1 MNKISTKLRQKQ
13 TAIPKQILQSRF
25 LEMSVADIEEE
36 LQDEIEK
43 NPVLVEK
50 DLEDFREKSQGTS
63 QLDNQ
68 ENYDLFL
75 ANIAEDIDIVG
86 SLIQQVEESEMSNRD
101 KEIAKQIIFNVD
113 ESGFLDIEPELIAD
127 NCNADLSEVENMI
140 NVVKTLN
147 PIGVGCKD
155 VQEYLLLQINKDDS
169 LATKIIMEHFE
180 DFLQQNFST
189 IKSQLNCSDSEF
201 DEALDMI
208 SSKNFSPIISHN
220 ESDYVI
226 PDLIIRLKDEKW
238 IILVNDKNLSKFKIA
253 NDYLDEAMMQKF
265 SNKEKKFMNDHI
277 DNAQNL
283 LDAIGFRSTTLKEV
297 MKEIIFLQDNYL
309 SGSQNYP
316 NPLRLED
323 IAKKLEM
330 DISTISRAVK
340 DKYVDTPI
348 GVISLKSFFSS
359 KVIKD
364 SGEVIGKEELK
375 DIIRELIDAEDKT
388 SPLSDLEISNLLK
401 DQNISIA
408 RRTVAKYRE
417 SMNILNVKRR
427 KKSER

>member
-101 KEIAKQIIFNVD
+101 KEIAKQIIFIVD

-265 SNKEKKFMNDHI
+265 SNKEKKFMNTHI

-283 LDAIGFRSTTLKEV
+283 LDAILFRSTTLKDV
-297 MKEIIFLQDNYL
+297 MNEIIVLQNDYL
-309 SGSQNYP
+309 SGIQEYP

-375 DIIRELIDAEDKT
+375 DIIRELIDAEHKT

>member
-25 LEMSVADIEEE
+25 LEMSLSDIEEE
-36 LQDEIEK
+36 LQSEIEK

-50 DLEDFREKSQGTS
+50 DLEDFREKSSDMS
-63 QLDNQ
+63 QFDNQ

-75 ANIAEDIDIVG
+75 ANVAEDIDVVG
-86 SLIQQVEESEMSNRD
+86 NLIKQIEESEMDNRD
-101 KEIAKQIIFNVD
+101 KEIAKQVIFNVD

-140 NVVKTLN
+140 NLVKTLN

-155 VQEYLLLQINKDDS
+155 VQEYLLLQINENDS
-169 LATKIIMEHFE
+169 FAKKIIMEHFD
-180 DFLQQNFST
+180 DFLQQDFSK
-189 IKSQLNCSDSEF
+189 IKSHLNCSDSEF
-201 DEALDMI
+201 DKALDMI
-208 SSKNFSPIISHN
+208 SSKNFSPIIN
-220 ESDYVI
+220 YDESDYVI

-265 SNKEKKFMNDHI
+265 SDKEKKFMNDHI

-283 LDAIGFRSTTLKEV
+283 LDAIAFRSTTINDV
-297 MKEIIFLQDNYL
+297 MKEIIALQNDYL
-309 SGSQNYP
+309 SGNKEYP

-323 IAKKLEM
+323 IAEKLEM
-330 DISTISRAVK
+330 DISTISRTIK
-340 DKYVDTPI
+340 DKYVDSPL
-348 GVISLKSFFSS
+348 GVISLKTFFSS
-359 KVIKD
+359 KVVKD
-364 SGEVIGKEELK
+364 SGEIIGKKELE
-375 DIIRELIDAEDKT
+375 DIIRNLIDSEDKE
-388 SPLSDLEISNLLK
+388 SPLSDLDIANLLK

-417 SMNILNVKRR
+417 SMHIPSMKRR
-427 KKSER
+427 K

>member
-253 NDYLDEAMMQKF
+253 NDYLDEAKMQKF
-265 SNKEKKFMNDHI
+265 SNKEIKFMNTHI

-283 LDAIGFRSTTLKEV
+283 LDAILFRSTTLKDV
-297 MKEIIFLQDNYL
+297 MNEIIVLQNDYL
-309 SGSQNYP
+309 SGIQEYP

-348 GVISLKSFFSS
+348 GVISLKSCFSS

>member
-1 MNKISTKLRQKQ
+1 MTWDVKG
-13 TAIPKQILQSRF
+13 
-25 LEMSVADIEEE
+25 EEVVGNGKGVWG
-36 LQDEIEK
+36 L
-43 NPVLVEK
+43 PHS
-50 DLEDFREKSQGTS
+50 F
-63 QLDNQ
+63 
-68 ENYDLFL
+68 EN
-75 ANIAEDIDIVG
+75 
-86 SLIQQVEESEMSNRD
+86 
-101 KEIAKQIIFNVD
+101 
-113 ESGFLDIEPELIAD
+113 
-127 NCNADLSEVENMI
+127 
-140 NVVKTLN
+140 
-147 PIGVGCKD
+147 
-155 VQEYLLLQINKDDS
+155 
-169 LATKIIMEHFE
+169 
-180 DFLQQNFST
+180 
-189 IKSQLNCSDSEF
+189 
-201 DEALDMI
+201 MI

-265 SNKEKKFMNDHI
+265 SNKEKKFMNTHI

-283 LDAIGFRSTTLKEV
+283 LDAILFRSTTLKDV
-297 MKEIIFLQDNYL
+297 MNEIIVLQNDYL
-309 SGSQNYP
+309 SGIQEYP

>member
-265 SNKEKKFMNDHI
+265 SNKEKKFMNTHI

-283 LDAIGFRSTTLKEV
+283 LDAILFRSTTLKDV
-297 MKEIIFLQDNYL
+297 MNEIIVLQNDYL
-309 SGSQNYP
+309 SGIQEYP

-340 DKYVDTPI
+340 HKYVDTPI

-375 DIIRELIDAEDKT
+375 DIIRELIDAEHKT

>member
-155 VQEYLLLQINKDDS
+155 IQEYLLLQINKDDS

-265 SNKEKKFMNDHI
+265 SNKEKKFMNTHI

-283 LDAIGFRSTTLKEV
+283 LDAILFRSTTLKDV
-297 MKEIIFLQDNYL
+297 MNEIIVLQNDYL
-309 SGSQNYP
+309 SGIQEYP

-375 DIIRELIDAEDKT
+375 DIIRELIDAEDKS

>member
-265 SNKEKKFMNDHI
+265 SNKEKKFMNTHI

-283 LDAIGFRSTTLKEV
+283 LDAILFRSTTLKDV
-297 MKEIIFLQDNYL
+297 MNEIIVLQNDYL
-309 SGSQNYP
+309 SGNQEYP

-323 IAKKLEM
+323 IATKLDM
-330 DISTISRAVK
+330 DISSISRVVK
-340 DKYVDTPI
+340 NKYVDTPLGI
-348 GVISLKSFFSS
+348 ISLKSFFSS
-359 KVIKD
+359 KIIKD
-364 SGEVIGKEELK
+364 SGEVIGTKELK
-375 DIIRELIDAEDKT
+375 DTIKDLTQSEDNNH
-388 SPLSDLEISNLLK
+388 PISDLEIANLLK
-401 DQNISIA
+401 KKDISIA

-417 SMNILNVKRR
+417 SMSIPNVKKRQV
-427 KKSER
+427 K

>member
-265 SNKEKKFMNDHI
+265 SNKEKKFMNTHI

-283 LDAIGFRSTTLKEV
+283 LDAILFRSTTLKDV
-297 MKEIIFLQDNYL
+297 MNEIIVLQNDYL
-309 SGSQNYP
+309 SGIQEYP
-316 NPLRLED
+316 NPLRIED

-388 SPLSDLEISNLLK
+388 SPLSDLEISSLLK

>member
-25 LEMSVADIEEE
+25 LEMSLSDIEEE
-36 LQDEIEK
+36 LQSEIEK

-50 DLEDFREKSQGTS
+50 NLEDFREKSSDTS
-63 QLDNQ
+63 QFDNQ

-75 ANIAEDIDIVG
+75 ANVAEDIDVVG
-86 SLIQQVEESEMSNRD
+86 NLIKQIEESEMDNRD
-101 KEIAKQIIFNVD
+101 KEIAKQVIFNVD

-140 NVVKTLN
+140 NLVKTLN
-147 PIGVGCKD
+147 PIGVACKD
-155 VQEYLLLQINKDDS
+155 VQEYLLLQINDNDS
-169 LATKIIMEHFE
+169 LATKIIMKHFD
-180 DFLQQNFST
+180 DFLQQDFSI
-189 IKSQLNCSDSEF
+189 IKSKLNCSDSDF
-201 DEALDMI
+201 DEALDII
-208 SSKNFSPIISHN
+208 SSKNFSPIINQN

-253 NDYLDEAMMQKF
+253 NDYLDEAMVQKF
-265 SNKEKKFMNDHI
+265 SDKEKKFMNNHI

-283 LDAIGFRSTTLKEV
+283 LDAIAFRSTTLKDV
-297 MKEIIFLQDNYL
+297 MNEIIALQNDYL
-309 SGSQNYP
+309 SGNQEYP

-323 IAKKLEM
+323 IAQKLEM
-330 DISTISRAVK
+330 DISTISRTIK
-340 DKYVDTPI
+340 DKYVDTPLGI
-348 GVISLKSFFSS
+348 ISLKTFFSS
-359 KVIKD
+359 KIVKD
-364 SGEVIGKEELK
+364 SGEVIGKKELE
-375 DIIRELIDAEDKT
+375 DIIRELIDSEDKN
-388 SPLSDLEISNLLK
+388 SPLSDLEIANLLK

-417 SMNILNVKRR
+417 LMHIPNVKRR
-427 KKSER
+427 K

>member
-265 SNKEKKFMNDHI
+265 SNKEKKFMNTHI

-283 LDAIGFRSTTLKEV
+283 LDAILFRSTTLKDV
-297 MKEIIFLQDNYL
+297 MNEIIVLQNDYL
-309 SGSQNYP
+309 SGIQEYP

>member
-155 VQEYLLLQINKDDS
+155 IQEYLLLQINKDDS

-265 SNKEKKFMNDHI
+265 SNKEKKFMNTHI

-283 LDAIGFRSTTLKEV
+283 LDAILFRSTTLKDV
-297 MKEIIFLQDNYL
+297 MNEIIVLQNDYL
-309 SGSQNYP
+309 SGIQEYP

>member
-25 LEMSVADIEEE
+25 LEMSLSDIEEE
-36 LQDEIEK
+36 LQSEIEK

-50 DLEDFREKSQGTS
+50 DLEDFREKSSDMS
-63 QLDNQ
+63 QFDNQ

-75 ANIAEDIDIVG
+75 ANVAEDIDVVG
-86 SLIQQVEESEMSNRD
+86 NLIKQIEESEMDNRD
-101 KEIAKQIIFNVD
+101 KEIAKQVIFNVD

-140 NVVKTLN
+140 NLVKTLN

-155 VQEYLLLQINKDDS
+155 VQEYLLLQINENDS
-169 LATKIIMEHFE
+169 FAKKIIMEHFD
-180 DFLQQNFST
+180 DFLQQDFSK
-189 IKSQLNCSDSEF
+189 IKSHLNCSDSEF
-201 DEALDMI
+201 DKALDMI
-208 SSKNFSPIISHN
+208 SSKNFSPIIN
-220 ESDYVI
+220 YDESDYVI

-265 SNKEKKFMNDHI
+265 SDKEKKFMNDHI

-283 LDAIGFRSTTLKEV
+283 LDAIAFRSTTINDV
-297 MKEIIFLQDNYL
+297 MKEIIALQNDYL
-309 SGSQNYP
+309 SGNKEYP

-323 IAKKLEM
+323 IAEKLEM
-330 DISTISRAVK
+330 DISTISRTIK
-340 DKYVDTPI
+340 DKYVDSPL
-348 GVISLKSFFSS
+348 GVISLKNFFSS
-359 KVIKD
+359 KVVKD
-364 SGEVIGKEELK
+364 SGEIIGKKELE
-375 DIIRELIDAEDKT
+375 DIIRNLIDSEDKE
-388 SPLSDLEISNLLK
+388 SPLSDLDIANLLK

-417 SMNILNVKRR
+417 SMHIPSMKRR
-427 KKSER
+427 K

>member
-25 LEMSVADIEEE
+25 LEMSLSDIEEE
-36 LQDEIEK
+36 LQSEIEK

-50 DLEDFREKSQGTS
+50 DLEDFREKSSDTS
-63 QLDNQ
+63 QFDNQ

-75 ANIAEDIDIVG
+75 ANVAEDIDVVG
-86 SLIQQVEESEMSNRD
+86 NLIKQIEESEMDNRD
-101 KEIAKQIIFNVD
+101 KEIANQIIFNVD

-140 NVVKTLN
+140 NLVKTLN

-155 VQEYLLLQINKDDS
+155 VQEYLLLQINEKDS
-169 LATKIIMEHFE
+169 IATKIITENFN
-180 DFLQQNFST
+180 DFLQQDFSK
-189 IKSQLNCSDSEF
+189 IKSNLNCSDSEF

-208 SSKNFSPIISHN
+208 SSKNFSPIINHN

-253 NDYLDEAMMQKF
+253 NDYLDEAMMKKF
-265 SNKEKKFMNDHI
+265 SDKEKKFMNNHI

-283 LDAIGFRSTTLKEV
+283 LDAIAFRSTTIKDV
-297 MKEIIFLQDNYL
+297 MNEIIGLQNDYL
-309 SGSQNYP
+309 SGNQEYP

-323 IAKKLEM
+323 IAQKLEM
-330 DISTISRAVK
+330 DISTISRAIK
-340 DKYVDTPI
+340 DKYVDTPL
-348 GVISLKSFFSS
+348 GVISLKTFFSS
-359 KVIKD
+359 KVVKD
-364 SGEVIGKEELK
+364 SGEIIGKEELK
-375 DIIRELIDAEDKT
+375 DIIRELIDSEDKT
-388 SPLSDLEISNLLK
+388 NPLSDLEISNLLK
-401 DQNISIA
+401 EQNISIA

-417 SMNILNVKRR
+417 SMNIPNVKRR
-427 KKSER
+427 KQSEH